1 MIDEFGKGTDPTDGQ
16 ALFCG
21 VIEHL
26 IARGSNCPI
35 TLVSTHF
42 HAVFT
47 NGFLSLD
54 LPIDYAHMSIVLHS
68 DTGSEEEKSP
78 TYLYKLAPG
87 LVSSSHALGCAS
99 QAGVPR
105 YIRLRAERV
114 SLLLSRFEI
123 LELLDVQ
130 MDEEEREELAKMEAI
145 ARRFVATEFDKND
158 MPTDRDWIAY
168 LREIVLNE

>member
-1 MIDEFGKGTDPTDGQ
+1 
-16 ALFCG
+16 
-21 VIEHL
+21 
-26 IARGSNCPI
+26 
-35 TLVSTHF
+35 
-42 HAVFT
+42 
-47 NGFLSLD
+47 
-54 LPIDYAHMSIVLHS
+54 MSIVLHS